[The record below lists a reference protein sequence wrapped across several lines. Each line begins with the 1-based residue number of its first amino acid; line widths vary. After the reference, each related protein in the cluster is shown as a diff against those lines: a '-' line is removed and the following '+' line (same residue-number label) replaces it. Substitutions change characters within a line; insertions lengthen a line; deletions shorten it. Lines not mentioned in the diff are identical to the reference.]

1 MNLSNKLKG
10 VSDEFDLS
18 HREMLKIVY
27 SDIEKEFITFRTE
40 IKDATNVET
49 LEFLRRHF
57 WDRLFS
63 ENGGVYYELCMRS
76 PMLKIIRL
84 NADIRYCQLLKQKQR
99 KESQQITFIIRTRA
113 QTIKEK
119 EKEQQQCQQQV
130 QLQQQQQP
138 LDGELEENEILY

>member
-1 MNLSNKLKG
+1 MNLNNKLKG

-18 HREMLKIVY
+18 HREMLRIVY
-27 SDIEKEFITFRTE
+27 SDIENDLTSFRME
-40 IKDATNVET
+40 IKDAANVET

-76 PMLKIIRL
+76 PMLKILRL

-99 KESQQITFIIRTRA
+99 KESQQVNFIIRTRT
-113 QTIKEK
+113 QTIREK
-119 EKEQQQCQQQV
+119 
-130 QLQQQQQP
+130 QQQQQQQQQSCQKQTQP
-138 LDGELEENEILY
+138 LDGELEENEIFY

>member
-1 MNLSNKLKG
+1 MNLNNKLKG

-18 HREMLKIVY
+18 HREMLRIVY
-27 SDIEKEFITFRTE
+27 SDIENDLTSFRME
-40 IKDATNVET
+40 IKDAANVET

-76 PMLKIIRL
+76 PMLKILRL

-99 KESQQITFIIRTRA
+99 KESQQVNLSF
-113 QTIKEK
+113 
-119 EKEQQQCQQQV
+119 EQ
-130 QLQQQQQP
+130 
-138 LDGELEENEILY
+138 ELKQFGRNNNNNNNSNHVKNKRSH